1 MSNKYK
7 DVPVEDTKLRFR
19 PSMATDGIIFALF
32 DTDETDQKFYSG
44 EAHVL
49 LVKRG
54 AVESKGKRKGKARPD
69 LGYWALPGGFV
80 RSEETLQDAV
90 LRELAEETLFPK
102 KEFLS
107 SFEKGIVGL
116 KQIKTYSEPK
126 RDSWICFS
134 ELLKQT
140 SFGQFRGTNPT
151 TESPVYFVLP
161 GWPSSGQFANSSA

>member
-80 RSEETLQDAV
+80 YKMQFYVS
-90 LRELAEETLFPK
+90 
-102 KEFLS
+102 
-107 SFEKGIVGL
+107 
-116 KQIKTYSEPK
+116 
-126 RDSWICFS
+126 
-134 ELLKQT
+134 LLKKL
-140 SFGQFRGTNPT
+140 
-151 TESPVYFVLP
+151 YFQKKNFYHHLKKGLWV
-161 GWPSSGQFANSSA
+161 

>member
-44 EAHVL
+44 EAHIL

-69 LGYWALPGGFV
+69 LGYSALPGGFV
-80 RSEETLQDAV
+80 NLGHSLSETE
-90 LRELAEETLFPK
+90 
-102 KEFLS
+102 
-107 SFEKGIVGL
+107 VGA
-116 KQIKTYSEPK
+116 KHSPPGGR
-126 RDSWICFS
+126 RDKMW
-134 ELLKQT
+134 
-140 SFGQFRGTNPT
+140 
-151 TESPVYFVLP
+151 
-161 GWPSSGQFANSSA
+161 

>member
-44 EAHVL
+44 EAHIL

-69 LGYWALPGGFV
+69 LGYWALQ
-80 RSEETLQDAV
+80 EDLLDQ
-90 LRELAEETLFPK
+90 
-102 KEFLS
+102 
-107 SFEKGIVGL
+107 
-116 KQIKTYSEPK
+116 K
-126 RDSWICFS
+126 RLYKMQFYVS
-134 ELLKQT
+134 LLKKL
-140 SFGQFRGTNPT
+140 
-151 TESPVYFVLP
+151 YFQKKNFYHHLKKGLWV
-161 GWPSSGQFANSSA
+161 

>member
-90 LRELAEETLFPK
+90 LRELAEETLFQ

-116 KQIKTYSEPK
+116 KQIKILEPK
-126 RDSWICFS
+126 
-134 ELLKQT
+134 ELLEL
-140 SFGQFRGTNPT
+140 R
-151 TESPVYFVLP
+151 
-161 GWPSSGQFANSSA
+161 